1 MTRHKPRTFAV
12 PLALEGMQN
21 PVLYAMFDNL
31 QDRFERAF
39 KILKG
44 HGSITEVNVGDTLKE
59 VRKALLD
66 ADVDFKTAKAF
77 VKRVKEEALGREV
90 LTAIQPGQLLI
101 KITHEELTK
110 LMGQAAAPLELKGQP
125 ATIMLAGLQGAGKTT
140 HAGKL
145 AARIAKSGRKPLLV
159 ACDVHR
165 PAAVDQLHV
174 VGESVG
180 CDVYSEPGV
189 KDAVGIAE
197 RGMAKAKADGYGAV
211 IVDTA
216 GRLAIDEVLMEEIGA
231 IRDAVNPSEI
241 LFVVDAMTGQDA
253 VQTAKAFNDKLDFT
267 GVVLTKL
274 DGDARGGAALSI
286 FSVVGKPIK
295 FVGTGEKMDALDV
308 FHPERMA
315 DRILGKGDVVSLVE
329 KAQQAIDEK
338 EAKRL
343 EDRLKK
349 NKFDLEDFMMQL
361 QQIKKMGN
369 VKDLLGMVPGMG
381 KALKGVDID
390 DNAFVGIE
398 SIIQSMTPGERE
410 NPGIINGNRR
420 SRIAKGSGRTV
431 EEVNRLLKQFEDM
444 KKMMGHMA
452 RGSMPRVP
460 GMRLPGRR

>member
-1 MTRHKPRTFAV
+1 
-12 PLALEGMQN
+12 
-21 PVLYAMFDNL
+21 
-31 QDRFERAF
+31 
-39 KILKG
+39 
-44 HGSITEVNVGDTLKE
+44 
-59 VRKALLD
+59 
-66 ADVDFKTAKAF
+66 
-77 VKRVKEEALGREV
+77 
-90 LTAIQPGQLLI
+90 
-101 KITHEELTK
+101 
-110 LMGQAAAPLELKGQP
+110 
-125 ATIMLAGLQGAGKTT
+125 
-140 HAGKL
+140 
-145 AARIAKSGRKPLLV
+145 
-159 ACDVHR
+159 
-165 PAAVDQLHV
+165 
-174 VGESVG
+174 
-180 CDVYSEPGV
+180 V

-197 RGMAKAKADGYGAV
+197 RGMAKAKAEGYGAV

-349 NKFDLEDFMMQL
+349 NKFDLEDFMIQL

-410 NPGIINGNRR
+410 NPGIINGSRR